1 MSSAAPAIESY
12 LGELER
18 SGGRGTELDAGLVA
32 AVRAYLADA
41 RAHLEGLHRGGASG
55 QTVNETNS
63 DLTDRLIRRLFR
75 LAESEYYAG
84 GAEFGQRLSAVAAGG
99 YARREMS
106 IHSDIDLLF
115 LYPRKLNPF
124 VEKVTNRIQT
134 WLWDGGLTVGGATR
148 TVAETLE
155 LAAQDVTVRTAILDA
170 RFLVGDVELF
180 HEFSDAVLEDL
191 LGDKE
196 AFLAERMEALRSRH
210 EKYGESLYLLQPN
223 IKEGA
228 GGLRDYHTAYW
239 ATRAAHPATRG
250 LDDLLNF
257 GLLTESE
264 MAEYRAALQFLWRV
278 RNELHLLA
286 GRKNDQMSF
295 ELQERIARN
304 FRYGERSEA
313 ALELPVER
321 FMGDYYRNAR
331 AIQGY
336 SELVVE
342 QCQARVRRHAARP
355 APREVEDG
363 FRLAGGQLEIPHA
376 GHLREQPL
384 RLLGA
389 FEVAQAHDVPLS
401 RTARRLVRENLGL
414 ADDALR
420 RSPEASGC
428 LLRILESEQRVMR
441 TLTAMNEVGLLGRYL
456 PEWEHIVC
464 RWQHVIYH
472 TYTVDVHSLFLVEE
486 LRRLW
491 RGKYQRAL
499 PELTDLMRAADD
511 RAVLFLGC
519 LLHDVGKGLGGD
531 HSNRGAEL
539 ARACVERLGLEV
551 ARVERIVFL
560 VRHHLLMSHLAQ
572 RRDLSDPKLIVEF
585 ARLVGDR
592 ENLRNLYL
600 LTFADIR
607 ASSTSAWNEWKG
619 QLLRELFERTSE
631 FLETGSDDPARAL
644 EQVEALVERRQDAAR
659 AELRGLGVGEAKI
672 QGFFEIMPRRY
683 FISHS
688 PRQIAR
694 HALVMLAYSEE
705 RIISTSMRALRTGI
719 SEFILCTKD
728 VHGLH
733 SMVSGVL
740 SAKNL
745 NILGAH
751 VYTARSGLAL
761 EVYRVATPGG
771 GPEEQR
777 ETWKAVESMLH
788 AVLSGVLK
796 VEELL
801 RRRRRPVGRTET
813 PSPRPAAVE
822 ISNEESDFYTIV
834 DVSAN
839 DRLGLLYDLT
849 RTIAAHGF
857 EIYISKAATVLD
869 QVADTFYLKD
879 AEGKKIVEPELV
891 EALRRDLLRAAEGE
905 AAHDA

>member
-363 FRLAGGQLEIPHA
+363 FRLAG
-376 GHLREQPL
+376 
-384 RLLGA
+384 
-389 FEVAQAHDVPLS
+389 DSS
-401 RTARRLVRENLGL
+401 RFPMPGTCASSRSGCSAPSKWRRPTTSRSRARR
-414 ADDALR
+414 
-420 RSPEASGC
+420 
-428 LLRILESEQRVMR
+428 
-441 TLTAMNEVGLLGRYL
+441 
-456 PEWEHIVC
+456 
-464 RWQHVIYH
+464 
-472 TYTVDVHSLFLVEE
+472 
-486 LRRLW
+486 
-491 RGKYQRAL
+491 
-499 PELTDLMRAADD
+499 
-511 RAVLFLGC
+511 
-519 LLHDVGKGLGGD
+519 
-531 HSNRGAEL
+531 GAWC
-539 ARACVERLGLEV
+539 AR
-551 ARVERIVFL
+551 
-560 VRHHLLMSHLAQ
+560 
-572 RRDLSDPKLIVEF
+572 
-585 ARLVGDR
+585 
-592 ENLRNLYL
+592 
-600 LTFADIR
+600 
-607 ASSTSAWNEWKG
+607 TSAW
-619 QLLRELFERTSE
+619 RT
-631 FLETGSDDPARAL
+631 TRY
-644 EQVEALVERRQDAAR
+644 DA
-659 AELRGLGVGEAKI
+659 
-672 QGFFEIMPRRY
+672 
-683 FISHS
+683 
-688 PRQIAR
+688 
-694 HALVMLAYSEE
+694 
-705 RIISTSMRALRTGI
+705 
-719 SEFILCTKD
+719 
-728 VHGLH
+728 
-733 SMVSGVL
+733 
-740 SAKNL
+740 
-745 NILGAH
+745 
-751 VYTARSGLAL
+751 
-761 EVYRVATPGG
+761 
-771 GPEEQR
+771 
-777 ETWKAVESMLH
+777 
-788 AVLSGVLK
+788 
-796 VEELL
+796 
-801 RRRRRPVGRTET
+801 RRRRPAACCVFWN
-813 PSPRPAAVE
+813 PS
-822 ISNEESDFYTIV
+822 S
-834 DVSAN
+834 
-839 DRLGLLYDLT
+839 G
-849 RTIAAHGF
+849 
-857 EIYISKAATVLD
+857 
-869 QVADTFYLKD
+869 
-879 AEGKKIVEPELV
+879 
-891 EALRRDLLRAAEGE
+891 
-905 AAHDA
+905 